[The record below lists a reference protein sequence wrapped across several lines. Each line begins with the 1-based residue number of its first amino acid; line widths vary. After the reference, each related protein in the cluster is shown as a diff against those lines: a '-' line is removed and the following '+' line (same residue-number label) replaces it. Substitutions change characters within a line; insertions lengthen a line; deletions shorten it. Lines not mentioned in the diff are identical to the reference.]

1 MISRNHSNRR
11 AYNWLIYDVG
21 DRFLQKYVPLYRGVL
36 YDLGAGESPYRDY
49 FMKHVQRY
57 VAVEWGGSPH
67 HTRPDVVAD
76 LNRPLPVADGVADT
90 VVSLSVLEHLHAP
103 QVMLDEAFRILK
115 PGGALILE
123 VPWQWWIHEAPHD
136 HFRYSPYGLR
146 HLLEQAGFVDI
157 EVEAQAGFFTMLV
170 LKLNYFSLR
179 MIRGPVALRVAIRLL
194 LWPFWQLGQY
204 AAPWLD
210 RLDRHPEL
218 EAPGYFAT
226 ARKPSTGAQA

>member
-1 MISRNHSNRR
+1 MISRNHPNRR

-21 DRFLQKYVPLYRGVL
+21 DRFLQKYIPLYRGVL
-36 YDLGAGESPYRDY
+36 YDLGAGESPYRD
-49 FMKHVQRY
+49 FFLQHAERY
-57 VAVEWGGSPH
+57 VAVEWGGSLH
-67 HTRPDVVAD
+67 DTRPDVTAD
-76 LNRPLPVADGVADT
+76 LNRTLPVADGAADT

-103 QVMLDEAFRILK
+103 QVMLGEAFRILK
-115 PGGALILE
+115 PGGAIILE

-179 MIRGPVALRVAIRLL
+179 MIRGPAASRMGARLL
-194 LWPFWQLGQY
+194 LWPFWQAGQL

-218 EAPGYFAT
+218 EAPGYFVT
-226 ARKPSTGAQA
+226 ARKPGARA